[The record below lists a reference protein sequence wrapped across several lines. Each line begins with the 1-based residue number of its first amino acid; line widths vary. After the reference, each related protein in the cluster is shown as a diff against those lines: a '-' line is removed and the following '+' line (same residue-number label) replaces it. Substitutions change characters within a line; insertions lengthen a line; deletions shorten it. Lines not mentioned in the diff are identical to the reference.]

1 MSNNAQ
7 NAQNPDAEDE
17 TPVAK
22 SAEDRKAAT
31 ALANLDARDESSAA
45 ASNVDQDA
53 VSAAMKTLGGAAS
66 GAGLG
71 AAAKGLPARTKNVKV
86 DQADVTLLVRQ
97 LVSPLLFRFVFFL
110 TLCRFLSSF
119 LCCQFYLEKF
129 TTYATNANP
138 LRF

>member
-86 DQADVTLLVRQ
+86 DQADVTLLVEE
-97 LVSPLLFRFVFFL
+97 LDLPKAKALDLLKAHDGDAIEAMKAHIQ
-110 TLCRFLSSF
+110 SYSEA
-119 LCCQFYLEKF
+119 YLNKI
-129 TTYATNANP
+129 
-138 LRF
+138 